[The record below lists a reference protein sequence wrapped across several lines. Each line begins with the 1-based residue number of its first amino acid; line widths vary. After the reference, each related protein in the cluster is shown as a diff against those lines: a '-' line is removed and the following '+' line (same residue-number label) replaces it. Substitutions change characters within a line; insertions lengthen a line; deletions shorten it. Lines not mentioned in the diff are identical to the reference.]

1 MTVLRFFETSGTA
14 CLATE
19 VSLQNVTRITDTYVK
34 TNIHILSN
42 LSQFPLSEQRFGGKA
57 VETSKHILCAAIF
70 SPNIMPFMTKWKNM
84 VQQDRPHDNTVLA
97 HCMLDNKG
105 YQHTHSICNPYCL
118 STTTVVV
125 RTRLCYVIQSPAV
138 KPDDF

>member
-84 VQQDRPHDNTVLA
+84 VQQDRPK
-97 HCMLDNKG
+97 MLIWRLSFAFWKSKATD
-105 YQHTHSICNPYCL
+105 THSECLILYC
-118 STTTVVV
+118 V
-125 RTRLCYVIQSPAV
+125 RA
-138 KPDDF
+138 